1 MTGREPPPG
10 QAGGQRWVV
19 LGTWFL
25 AAVSGFMVITYV
37 GMTPTSSMP
46 FLMACSFANGVAWG
60 FFPILSTVPFRL
72 RGIRLREIAVAIVLL
87 TVMTS
92 LGFLLGPLAA
102 GFLAGGYRLDRAANR
117 EPERRFVDRHRHGTA
132 PRFEER
138 GDQGLG
144 RPRGPGRAMRLGR
157 LAKSLRHPSTRTTP
171 ALPTWP

>member
-25 AAVSGFMVITYV
+25 AAVSGFMVLTYV
-37 GMTPTSSMP
+37 GMTPTGSMP

-102 GFLAGGYRLDRAANR
+102 GFLLEATDWTALQIVSLSAGSLIVTGMVLRPVSRSEVIKDSDGL
-117 EPERRFVDRHRHGTA
+117 VV
-132 PRFEER
+132 
-138 GDQGLG
+138 QGEQ
-144 RPRGPGRAMRLGR
+144 
-157 LAKSLRHPSTRTTP
+157 
-171 ALPTWP
+171 